1 MGCSKEEIPTK
12 KQTITPTCYTIVMVG
27 DYPNYDFIIVDVN
40 GERVSYKVN
49 DYRDY
54 IGKHQICDLSNLT
67 KL

>member
-1 MGCSKEEIPTK
+1 MLKRGNPYK
-12 KQTITPTCYTIVMVG
+12 KTNNTIVMVG
-27 DYPNYDFIIVDVN
+27 DYPTYDFIIVDVN

-49 DYRDY
+49 NYRDY